1 MEEGSLTMAIG
12 VVTVVGYMI
21 VLGIV
26 GLTIMYYLTKAM
38 ITHDSVNID
47 PIPEK
52 RH

>member
-1 MEEGSLTMAIG
+1 MAIG
-12 VVTVVGYMI
+12 VVTVVGFMV

-47 PIPEK
+47 SIPEK
-52 RH
+52 RY

>member
-1 MEEGSLTMAIG
+1 MAIG
-12 VVTVVGYMI
+12 VVTVVGFMI

-26 GLTIMYYLTKAM
+26 GLTIMYYLSKAM